1 MNVFH
6 DNILTNVYFLGSR
19 IKTSLDFGLVTL
31 DIASLRSSDAG
42 IYTCK
47 AVNMNGEATS
57 TTSIKVQGK
66 YIRDCFR
73 KFFTRQ
79 EEFCFDLFEYK

>member
-1 MNVFH
+1 M
-6 DNILTNVYFLGSR
+6 YFLGSR

-57 TTSIKVQGK
+57 TTSIKVQGE
-66 YIRDCFR
+66 YNRDSFG

-79 EEFCFDLFEYK
+79 EDFCFDLFKYK